1 MRTKFDIQN
10 ENQMLRAKIKKKNQL
25 RKGSKTKQ
33 KKATKRMMIKSNI
46 KIK

>member
-10 ENQMLRAKIKKKNQL
+10 ENQMLRAKIKKKSIKKRIQN
-25 RKGSKTKQ
+25 KT
-33 KKATKRMMIKSNI
+33 KKATNRMMIKSNI

>member
-33 KKATKRMMIKSNI
+33 KKQPRE
-46 KIK
+46 